1 MRTRTL
7 GTDGPTV
14 SEIGLGCMGMSEF
27 YGRVDADDAR
37 RTLDAALAAG
47 VSLWDSA
54 DFYGSGHNEMLIGAA
69 LRGRRD
75 EVVLSIKFGLM
86 RDPNGGYV
94 GQDGRPAAVKNFL
107 AQSLRRLGTDHVD
120 IYRLSRTDPAVPID
134 ETVGAIAE
142 MVDAG
147 FVRHIGLSEASAS
160 DIRAAA
166 AVHPICDLQTEYSIV
181 ARAAEH
187 DVLPTCRE
195 LGIGVTVYGV
205 LSMGLLSNNAW
216 SPQPSPPTADDA
228 AASDL
233 RGVSP
238 RFAGTNL
245 ERNQR
250 LVAQLDRLAVAR
262 GATIAQVAIAW
273 VLAQGDDIVP
283 LIGARTPA
291 RLAESLGAVDL
302 VLDAGEIADLAEAI
316 PEDAVAGT
324 LYPTG

>member
-7 GTDGPTV
+7 GVGGPTV

-27 YGRVDADDAR
+27 YGPVDPDDAR
-37 RTLDAALAAG
+37 RTLDAALTAG

-75 EVVLSIKFGLM
+75 DVVLSIKFGLM

-120 IYRLSRTDPAVPID
+120 IYRLSRTDPAVPI
-134 ETVGAIAE
+134 EESVGAIAE
-142 MVDAG
+142 MVEAG
-147 FVRHIGLSEASAS
+147 FVRHIGLSEASPS
-160 DIRAAA
+160 DIQRAA

-187 DVLPTCRE
+187 EVLPTCRE
-195 LGIGVTVYGV
+195 LGIGVTAYGV
-205 LSMGLLSNNAW
+205 LSMGLLSNNACR
-216 SPQPSPPTADDA
+216 PGAKKPVDEHDA
-228 AASDL
+228 GEVSDL

-238 RFAGTNL
+238 RFAGPNL

-250 LVAQLDRLAVAR
+250 LVARL
-262 GATIAQVAIAW
+262 
-273 VLAQGDDIVP
+273 
-283 LIGARTPA
+283 
-291 RLAESLGAVDL
+291 
-302 VLDAGEIADLAEAI
+302 
-316 PEDAVAGT
+316 
-324 LYPTG
+324 